1 MPSIEENINKWS
13 DGYDWSLA
21 GDEWSKTWGGA
32 SAQWYGSIYPR
43 IHIFLPTGSVLE
55 IAPGHG
61 RWTQF
66 LLDNCDSLVG
76 VDVTSSCTE
85 ACQERFAKFNR
96 ASFFTNDGQALPMVS
111 DSSIDFAFSFDSL
124 VHVELGTLASYLE
137 ELARCLK
144 ADGVAFLHHSN
155 YGTYSRSAEL
165 LAPFQST
172 LHRLPSPAQVGLLR
186 AGVFRGGHW
195 RAPSVTAAAVTELC
209 EPLGLRCVT
218 QELVN
223 WAGGALLLDCFS
235 VITPA
240 GSRWE
245 HPYKLVKNRL
255 FRLEAR
261 GIRQWASAY
270 EASPH

>member
-1 MPSIEENINKWS
+1 MPSIEENIDKWS
-13 DGYDWSLA
+13 DGYDWSLD
-21 GDEWSKTWGGA
+21 GDEWSNTWGGA
-32 SAQWYGSIYPR
+32 NAQWYGSIYPR
-43 IHIFLPTGSVLE
+43 IHQYLPTGSVLE

-66 LLDNCDSLVG
+66 LLANCDSLIG
-76 VDVTSSCTE
+76 VDVTASCTE
-85 ACQERFAKFNR
+85 ACQARFADVDQ
-96 ASFFTNDGQALPMVS
+96 ASFFTNDGQTLPMVA
-111 DSSIDFAFSFDSL
+111 DSSIDVAFSFDSL
-124 VHVELGTLASYLE
+124 VHVELGTLAAYLE
-137 ELARCLK
+137 ELHRCLK

-155 YGTYSRSAEL
+155 YGTYHRSADV
-165 LAPFQST
+165 LAPFQSAIG
-172 LHRLPSPAQVGLLR
+172 RLPTPAQRGLLL

-195 RAPSVTAAAVTELC
+195 RAPSVTAAAVAELC

-245 HPYKLVKNRL
+245 RPYSLVKNRL
-255 FRLEAR
+255 FRMEAR
-261 GIRQWASAY
+261 GIRRRASAY
-270 EASPH
+270 EPSSR